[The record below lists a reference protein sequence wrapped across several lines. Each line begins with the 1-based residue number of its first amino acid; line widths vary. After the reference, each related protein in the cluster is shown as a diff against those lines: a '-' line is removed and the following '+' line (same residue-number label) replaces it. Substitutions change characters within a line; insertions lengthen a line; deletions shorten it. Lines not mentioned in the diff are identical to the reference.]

1 MNIKSVLPDL
11 AYGKNFKLPHR
22 IKLDLGVL
30 GEQECNVLFERHNRE
45 PDVGSGSIEVTSVS
59 WKGLVITADLP
70 YEVLEDIAQDI
81 AGDWE

>member
-22 IKLDLGVL
+22 IKLDFGVL
-30 GEQECNVLFERHNRE
+30 GEQECNVLFERHLPE
-45 PDVGSGSIEVTSVS
+45 PDVCRGTIEVTSVS

-81 AGDWE
+81 AGEWE